1 MHKWNQWLF
10 EAVTADKQTFNSF
23 ITNFE
28 RRIESYKRSVRL
40 MVWFNFILTHI
51 YLDILLEKYYT
62 VTEAD
67 ILEKEH
73 TE

>member
-1 MHKWNQWLF
+1 
-10 EAVTADKQTFNSF
+10 
-23 ITNFE
+23 
-28 RRIESYKRSVRL
+28 

-51 YLDILLEKYYT
+51 YLDILLGKYYT